1 MATDKRNIVGDWLA
15 AEEAGRH
22 EDADRAFAS
31 VAGALP
37 MLTPSRE
44 FASKVMARI
53 APRTASPAAWWS
65 SWDVRV
71 AVAASLVT
79 LGIVLGTWSARSMLF
94 AAIAMAQA
102 VVWGINQVVMGSV
115 VWVETA
121 LTMWGTAAHAAVVV
135 GRLLVTPGPALW
147 VCANLAVA
155 ACACAALQRL
165 LVSQE
170 D

>member
-1 MATDKRNIVGDWLA
+1 MATDKRDIVCDWLA
-15 AEEAGRH
+15 AEQAGTP
-22 EDADRAFAS
+22 EEADRAFAS
-31 VAGALP
+31 VARALP
-37 MLTPSRE
+37 KLPPSRR
-44 FASKVMARI
+44 FSANVMARVASRK
-53 APRTASPAAWWS
+53 APLAVWWS
-65 SWDVRV
+65 AWGVRA

-79 LGIVLGTWSARSMLF
+79 LGVVLGTWSARSMFF
-94 AAIAMAQA
+94 AAVATAQA
-102 VVWGINQVVMGSV
+102 VVWGIDQALTGSV
-115 VWVETA
+115 VWIETA
-121 LTMWGTAAHAAVVV
+121 LTMWGSAAHAAVVV